1 MRSASLSLKVNTRVR
16 PLNRRGRR
24 VRAALIGA
32 LVVAII
38 YALSA
43 LIWYTDDGYCIG
55 TLAACVDL

>member
-1 MRSASLSLKVNTRVR
+1 MR

-43 LIWYTDDGYCIG
+43 YLWYTDDGYCIG

>member
-1 MRSASLSLKVNTRVR
+1 MR

-32 LVVAII
+32 LVVAIV

-43 LIWYTDDGYCIG
+43 LIWWTGEGFCLG
-55 TLAACVDL
+55 TLTACVDI

>member
-1 MRSASLSLKVNTRVR
+1 MR

-32 LVVAII
+32 LVAAIV

-43 LIWYTDDGYCIG
+43 LIWYTGEGYCIG
-55 TLAACVDL
+55 TLSGCLGV